1 MKALKGMSGIEK
13 REREARNCEMEMKSA
28 RRNGHLARGKSIGS
42 SSRRTKKKMSL
53 NKYYSSF
60 SASLPILLPS
70 IIRHPSIAMECDF
83 NKLIFEI
90 LELILSV
97 LIFPPSLV
105 FALSLFDVFT
115 GNW

>member
-60 SASLPILLPS
+60 SVS
-70 IIRHPSIAMECDF
+70 
-83 NKLIFEI
+83 
-90 LELILSV
+90 
-97 LIFPPSLV
+97 PPSP
-105 FALSLFDVFT
+105 SLCPFDYSPPFDRN
-115 GNW
+115 GMRL